1 MLEIENLSVAFSM
14 YGSGRG
20 RQWAEV
26 ISAMEVTVNRGE
38 VVAVIGSSGAG
49 KSLLAHAVLG
59 ILPPNAALG
68 GTISLDGEVLTEARK
83 RALRGNT
90 MALVPQSV
98 GYLDPLMRVR
108 GQVVKAARLSGM
120 TRPSARLKQAE
131 IFDRYGLGDGVGAM
145 YPHQVSGGMAKR
157 VLTATATVGEADL
170 LIADEPTSGLDPEA
184 IRSEL
189 DHLRELADAGKGVLL
204 ITHDIAAALSISD
217 RVSICYAGVT
227 VETVSAEAFGRPGA
241 LTHPYTRG
249 LWNALPQNGFHP
261 FHGLRF
267 PEKSGAG
274 CPFAPACAK
283 ATSPCSTLLPPLVDT
298 DEGKVRCHH
307 A

>member
-1 MLEIENLSVAFSM
+1 MLEIHDLSVAFSM

-20 RQWAEV
+20 KQWTEV
-26 ISAMEVTVNRGE
+26 ISAMEVSVNRGE

-59 ILPPNAALG
+59 ILPPNAEVG
-68 GTISLDGEVLTEARK
+68 GTFAFDGEVLTEARK

-98 GYLDPLMRVR
+98 GYLNPLVRVKA
-108 GQVVKAARLSGM
+108 QVVRAAGLSGM
-120 TRPSARLKQAE
+120 TRRAARQSQAD
-131 IFDRYGLGDGVGAM
+131 IFHRYGLGASVEGK
-145 YPHQVSGGMAKR
+145 YPHQISGGMAKR

-170 LIADEPTSGLDPEA
+170 LIADEPTSGLDPE
-184 IRSEL
+184 SVQKEL
-189 DHLRELADAGKGVLL
+189 HHLRELADAGKGILL

-227 VETVSAEAFGRPGA
+227 LETVGADAFGRPGA
-241 LTHPYTRG
+241 LVHPYTRG
-249 LWNALPQNGFHP
+249 LWNALPQNGFQP
-261 FHGLRF
+261 FQGLSF
-267 PEKSGAG
+267 PKKSGGG
-274 CPFAPACAK
+274 CPFAFSCSR
-283 ATSPCSTLLPPLVDT
+283 ATHPCLTLMPPLLET
-298 DEGKVRCHH
+298 DEGEVRCHH

>member
-1 MLEIENLSVAFSM
+1 MLEIHDLSVAFSM

-20 RQWAEV
+20 KQWTEV
-26 ISAMEVTVNRGE
+26 ISAMEVSVNRGE

-49 KSLLAHAVLG
+49 KSLLAHSVLG
-59 ILPPNAALG
+59 ILPPNAEVG
-68 GTISLDGEVLTEARK
+68 GSIAFDGEVLTEARK
-83 RALRGNT
+83 RELRGNT

-98 GYLDPLMRVR
+98 GYLDPLVRVK
-108 GQVVKAARLSGM
+108 GQVVRAARLSGM
-120 TRPSARLKQAE
+120 TRPAARQRQAD
-131 IFDRYGLGDGVGAM
+131 IFDRYGLGDTVGEK

-184 IRSEL
+184 IQKEL
-189 DHLRELADAGKGVLL
+189 NHLRELADAGKGVLL

-227 VETVSAEAFGRPGA
+227 LETVVAEAFGRPDA
-241 LTHPYTRG
+241 LSHPYTRG
-249 LWNALPQNGFHP
+249 LWNALPQNGFQP
-261 FHGLRF
+261 FHGLRL
-267 PEKSGAG
+267 PKKSGGG
-274 CPFAPACAK
+274 CPFASSCSR
-283 ATSPCSTLLPPLVDT
+283 ATRPCITLLPPLKAT
-298 DEGKVRCHH
+298 EEGEVRCHH